1 MICNNCN
8 SQVSER
14 FKFCPECGHEL
25 IASGEGNSYS
35 QTVEVIICDNC
46 GDQNAAGNK
55 FCQGCGSLLNGETKR
70 VNAQRESLPKKHS
83 QKTQGRKG
91 HKSEKHSEV
100 ANESRVALSVSQIY
114 LIVGGILL
122 IGFMLLYFSGVFDSP
137 QTIKNSA
144 EQNSQSGPDLT
155 SLAKINDLQSRSDG
169 SPSDLNLLLELAH
182 TLHDNGFY
190 ERAIS
195 NYQKFI
201 EMDATKPDVIIDA
214 GVCYFNLNKYD
225 EAIEWISRGL
235 KIKPD
240 HLIGN
245 YNMGIVNLSKG
256 NKDEAVKWFNKVI
269 ELAPNSDQAKQAK
282 ELIES
287 HL

>member
-1 MICNNCN
+1 MICKNCN

-14 FKFCPECGHEL
+14 FKFCPECGEEL
-25 IASGEGNSYS
+25 TASGEGNSYS
-35 QTVEVIICDNC
+35 QNVEVIICENC
-46 GDQNAAGNK
+46 GDENSAGNK
-55 FCQGCGSLLNGETKR
+55 FCQGCGSLLNGKTKR
-70 VNAQRESLPKKHS
+70 VNVQREALPKKS
-83 QKTQGRKG
+83 FQKTHGRKG
-91 HKSEKHSEV
+91 HKTDKHSQV
-100 ANESRVALSVSQIY
+100 NNETKVALSVSQIY
-114 LIVGGILL
+114 LVVGGILL
-122 IGFMLLYFSGVFDSP
+122 IGFMLLYFSGVFESP
-137 QTIKNSA
+137 KTDKTSY
-144 EQNSQSGPDLT
+144 EQNNQNGPDLT
-155 SLAKINDLQSRSDG
+155 SLAKINDLQSRSDAN
-169 SPSDLNLLLELAH
+169 PSDLNLLLELAH

-195 NYQKFI
+195 NYQKYI
-201 EMDATKPDVIIDA
+201 AVDSTKPEVIIDA

-225 EAIEWISRGL
+225 DAIEWISKGL